1 MRNLAYNAAMVHFA
15 HCHKEKPQSD
25 WHRLDNHLHCTAER
39 AERFAA
45 PFAKKWGR
53 LAGLWHDAGKYQ
65 KAFQDYLAATGDHT
79 GAKVDHSSV
88 GALIAWEKRAA
99 PLAFVVAGH
108 HGGLSNKQDLAT
120 RMNDKRDLLDAARES
135 GLPAA
140 LENLSAPADPTG
152 LSETAR
158 ALWIRFLFSALV
170 DADYLDTESF
180 FQDCERDIPPADLRG
195 LAVRL
200 DAYLDAKVAESDPAP
215 VNLLRRRVLEDCR
228 KASLSPRGFFSL
240 TVPTGGG
247 KTLSS
252 LSFALRH
259 AAEHGLRRVIFVVP
273 FTSIIDQTAKAY
285 REILG
290 DEAVVEHHSNLDPDK
305 ETPMNQTA
313 CENWDGAVIVTTSVQ
328 FFESLYA
335 NRTSRCRKLH
345 RIADSVVVFDEVQTF
360 EPSLLEPIKEGLRN
374 LVRHFGVSAVFCTA
388 TQPPLGLEAREI
400 VGNVAREFDI
410 VRDRCRI
417 RIPLSPDPV
426 GWEQLALELRGERQ
440 ALAIVDRRADAEE
453 LARLTGDSCIH
464 LSARMCPAHRL
475 ETIAR
480 MKERLRLKQPC
491 LVVSTQLVEAGVDI
505 DFPIVYRAFAGAG
518 SMAQAA
524 GRCNREGLNED
535 GGELRVFFPLKAP
548 PRGILRIGFE
558 RAQGMWK
565 EGILNLTDP
574 STFREYYQRVY
585 SLVETDPGVLA
596 AERELRF
603 KDSAELFKMINE
615 VGEQVVAPFGEAA
628 ERLREIGYTGI
639 TRVAMRRLQ
648 PYLVTL
654 YWQEIEALRRA
665 GAIVPIAEAC
675 DVWQVLPQFKHVY
688 DERFGF
694 SWQGPL
700 AADPE
705 SLIV

>member
-1 MRNLAYNAAMVHFA
+1 MLHFA
-15 HCHKEKPQSD
+15 HSHPQRPQSQ
-25 WHRLDNHLHCTAER
+25 WHRLDRHLESTAER

-45 PFAKKWGR
+45 PFAKEWGR

-65 KAFQDYLAATGDHT
+65 QAFQDYLAATGDHT
-79 GAKVDHSSV
+79 GPKVDHSSV

-108 HGGLSNKQDLAT
+108 HGGLSNKQELIT
-120 RMNDKRDLLDAARES
+120 RMQNKRDLLDAARES
-135 GLPAA
+135 GLPPL
-140 LENLSAPADPTG
+140 LEDQTKPLDPSG
-152 LSETAR
+152 LSDTAR

-180 FQDCERDIPPADLRG
+180 FQECERDIPPADLEK
-195 LAVRL
+195 LTVCL
-200 DAYLDAKVAESDPAP
+200 DAHLDAKSVESDPTP
-215 VNLLRRRVLEDCR
+215 VNLLRARVLRNCR
-228 KASLSPRGFFSL
+228 EAASRPRGFFSL

-259 AAEHGLRRVIFVVP
+259 AVQHGLRRVIFVVP
-273 FTSIIDQTAKAY
+273 YTSIIDQTAKTY
-285 REILG
+285 RDILG
-290 DEAVVEHHSNLDPDK
+290 DDRVVEHHSNLDPDK
-305 ETPMNQTA
+305 ETPTNQTA

-374 LVRHFGVSAVFCTA
+374 LVKHFGVSAVFCTA
-388 TQPPLGLEAREI
+388 TQPTLGLGAREI
-400 VGNVAREFDI
+400 VEDVAHEFEVVRE
-410 VRDRCRI
+410 RCRI
-417 RIPLSPDPV
+417 RMPTPDPV
-426 GWEQLALELRGERQ
+426 NWEQLARELRDERQ

-453 LARLTGDSCIH
+453 LARLTGDECIH

-480 MKERLRLKQPC
+480 IKERLRLKEPC

-505 DFPIVYRAFAGAG
+505 DFPVVYRAFAGAG
-518 SMAQAA
+518 SMAQAS
-524 GRCNREGLNED
+524 GRCNREGRIEG
-535 GGELRVFFPLKAP
+535 GGELRIFFPPKLP

-565 EGILNLTDP
+565 EKILDLTGP
-574 STFREYYQRVY
+574 GTFSEYYRRVY
-585 SLVETDPGVLA
+585 GLLERDPGVLA
-596 AERELRF
+596 AEREYRF
-603 KDSAELFKMINE
+603 KDSAELFKMIAE
-615 VGEQVVAPFGEAA
+615 VGEQIVAPFGKA
-628 ERLREIGYTGI
+628 EECVREIHHKGI
-639 TRVAMRRLQ
+639 ERMAMRRLQ
-648 PYLVTL
+648 PYLVAL
-654 YWQEIEALRRA
+654 YRQEIEALRRA
-665 GAIVPIAEAC
+665 GAIVPIAEDC
-675 DVWQVLPQFKHVY
+675 EVWHVLPQFKHVY
-688 DERFGF
+688 DNRFGF
-694 SWQGPL
+694 GWQGLL

-705 SLIV
+705 SLIG